1 METNEKFD
9 LEDRMTILRMK
20 ALRITLAD
28 NMNCYL
34 LAFN

>member
-9 LEDRMTILRMK
+9 LENRMTILRMK

-28 NMNCYL
+28 CMQTYL

>member
-1 METNEKFD
+1 MKTNEIFD
-9 LEDRMTILRMK
+9 LNDRMTILRMK

-28 NMNCYL
+28 GMCTYL

>member
-1 METNEKFD
+1 MKTNEIFD
-9 LEDRMTILRMK
+9 LNDRMTQLRMK

-28 NMNCYL
+28 SMNCYL

>member
-1 METNEKFD
+1 MQANEFHD
-9 LEDRMTILRMK
+9 LNDRMTILRMK

-28 NMNCYL
+28 EMCTYL

>member
-1 METNEKFD
+1 METNEFHD
-9 LEDRMTILRMK
+9 FSNRMTQLRMK

-28 NMNCYL
+28 GMCTYL

>member
-1 METNEKFD
+1 METNEFHD
-9 LEDRMTILRMK
+9 LSNRMTQLRMK

-28 NMNCYL
+28 SMNCYL

>member
-1 METNEKFD
+1 METNEYFD
-9 LEDRMTILRMK
+9 ANDRITALRMK

>member
-9 LEDRMTILRMK
+9 LDDRMTILRMK

-28 NMNCYL
+28 CMQTYL